1 MTTPKTSPAT
11 ESVPALS
18 PGNESGATKQCEAI
32 APKMNNVAKQIG
44 WEKKSETSFNPST
57 MQVETKST
65 VDYNESLIPT
75 RYCSFT
81 QSFIEEQNS
90 KLAPYFKKT
99 DMRDSYFENL
109 NAFMDEM
116 AADAQRDHALQPD
129 DASRYYFGASLG
141 WFNDQFSRAVDE
153 ARDGASLKEAQ
164 KAVAKERGKAAL
176 YLAGT
181 SFGFFFACCL
191 ILVFM
196 RIEVDARELVEVVRA
211 LDNKEQRILPNSA
224 EHV

>member
-1 MTTPKTSPAT
+1 
-11 ESVPALS
+11 
-18 PGNESGATKQCEAI
+18 
-32 APKMNNVAKQIG
+32 
-44 WEKKSETSFNPST
+44 
-57 MQVETKST
+57 
-65 VDYNESLIPT
+65 
-75 RYCSFT
+75 
-81 QSFIEEQNS
+81 
-90 KLAPYFKKT
+90 
-99 DMRDSYFENL
+99 
-109 NAFMDEM
+109 MDEM